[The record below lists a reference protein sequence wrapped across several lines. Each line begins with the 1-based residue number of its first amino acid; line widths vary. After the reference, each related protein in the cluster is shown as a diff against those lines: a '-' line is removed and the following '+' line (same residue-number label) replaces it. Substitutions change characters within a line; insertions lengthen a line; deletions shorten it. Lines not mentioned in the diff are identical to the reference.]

1 MNSKHYPITSKIWLI
16 VQIAAVCVFWGRAW
30 QHLFWD
36 APYRT
41 LLWDEVWMSG
51 IVEALFGMVWKDYVT
66 SAAVDQTIQTS
77 IKVAGWIYFLAG
89 LAIIFIKKLGRWGR
103 ILIWIGLIH
112 LVFLSFLYFKER
124 FFALGQFFEYSLQ
137 MLTPFLVLYFADRS
151 YITGKFVLVLKWGIV
166 LTFTCH
172 GLYAIGYYPRPV
184 HFQEMVMNIL
194 PVQEKGA
201 KAFLNLAGVLDFLLS
216 VLLFL
221 PYKRWQQIGL
231 VYAIFWGFFT
241 SIARIWAF
249 VHWEYFASGMHQW
262 WFQTVYRFP
271 HFLIPLIV
279 LLFISAKKEAS
290 TSIKPLAEA

>member
-1 MNSKHYPITSKIWLI
+1 MNSKHYPITPSIWRL
-16 VQIAAVCVFWGRAW
+16 VQVAAVCVFWGRAW

-41 LLWDEVWMSG
+41 LLWDEAWMSG
-51 IVEALFGMVWKDYVT
+51 IVELVFGMTWEDYVT
-66 SAAVDQTIQTS
+66 STAVDRIIQAS
-77 IKVAGWIYFLAG
+77 IRLGGWLYFLAG
-89 LAIIFIKKLGRWGR
+89 LAVIFIKKLGGWGR

-137 MLTPFLVLYFADRS
+137 MLAPFLVLHFANKS
-151 YITGKFVLVLKWGIV
+151 YLTRTYMLVLKWAIA

-172 GLYAIGYYPRPV
+172 GLYAVGYYPRPV

-201 KAFLNLAGVLDFLLS
+201 VAFLNLAGMLDFLLS

-221 PYKRWQQIGL
+221 PFKRVQQLALG
-231 VYAIFWGFFT
+231 YAILWGVLT
-241 SIARIWAF
+241 SIARVWAF
-249 VHWEYFASGMHQW
+249 VHWEYLASGLHQW

-271 HFLIPLIV
+271 HFIIPLMV
-279 LLFISAKKEAS
+279 LLFISRREKS
-290 TSIKPLAEA
+290 S